1 MKLQTGNFLDY
12 VGDEVAKRG
21 RRLSKQRQH
30 KQLWWV
36 YCATNTVLALF
47 IGSQNKQVI
56 LDCYLREI
64 CLLDSNLVLFLCF
77 YGPLFY
83 LSP

>member
-1 MKLQTGNFLDY
+1 MKLQTGNFWTMLAMKLQKG
-12 VGDEVAKRG
+12 VEG
-21 RRLSKQRQH
+21 RPNKDNI

-64 CLLDSNLVLFLCF
+64 CLLDSKLVLFLCF
-77 YGPLFY
+77 YGPLLY